1 MKTILIVDD
10 NFDFFNRMKDAVT
23 KEDIDLIHSTNSR
36 QGLATLSDSNKVD
49 LILIHTLSPQ
59 TDTSSFI
66 SLKPHETL
74 KTFSLGNSDYIDT
87 YCSEDQFISFIKE
100 KI

>member
-74 KTFSLGNSDYIDT
+74 KTGNSHLLQKIIHGI
-87 YCSEDQFISFIKE
+87 SRVKNIRQF
-100 KI
+100 